1 MIRCTSNTENP
12 MPGLL
17 CYRCRHLLS
26 GHQQQKNQPVTCRV
40 PGCKCSPSLP
50 VLPPQLPPNTP
61 VEGREAYLKGIET
74 SLRRSLEHEGP
85 ARAIDYMR
93 ASWDAGYLF
102 RERAADSLQPTP
114 ALAPVLRIGKNQ
126 SLTGPDRLKFLP
138 NQKFRRSH
146 VASTRASRTAG

>member
-114 ALAPVLRIGKNQ
+114 ALAPLHCNLVV
-126 SLTGPDRLKFLP
+126 S
-138 NQKFRRSH
+138 RSKKPLNS
-146 VASTRASRTAG
+146 VPSPCNPKL